1 MCTTQGYL
9 IKIDYNKMEPRSQN
23 FPTII
28 WGSGEAAP
36 VLLSANALKGSGL
49 YPTRVGRAFGESG
62 AEKCF
67 DCGFPDAWARMGSPG
82 PKNDP
87 PCVETSDE
95 EHEHRPNTRQPPN
108 PDPGHSTSGVVM
120 QHRRFARYTAN
131 PANYGKGRF
140 RIPPTLIR
148 PTLS

>member
-9 IKIDYNKMEPRSQN
+9 IKMDYNKMEPRSQN

-67 DCGFPDAWARMGSPG
+67 DCDFQMRGLEWDPLAR
-82 PKNDP
+82 K
-87 PCVETSDE
+87 T
-95 EHEHRPNTRQPPN
+95 
-108 PDPGHSTSGVVM
+108 
-120 QHRRFARYTAN
+120 
-131 PANYGKGRF
+131 
-140 RIPPTLIR
+140 IPHV
-148 PTLS
+148 